1 MVRILSRH
9 FLASYLGFYVAIL
22 VSSLLV
28 IAIIEMMLNL
38 ERALEFQSGA
48 GGVATYL
55 LLRLPSYYL
64 PYLLPVTSFGAA
76 FLCIGLSARAQ
87 EIVAAK
93 AGGVPP
99 QRIVAPVLCAA
110 LALSLVA
117 LVTFETV
124 VRNSGAAYERTRRGD
139 ASSTLF
145 RNEGSFWYQRGRL
158 LYNVQSADRA
168 TRTLHDVRVY
178 ERDDAGRLRRAIH
191 AETARISGED
201 RWELHRATI
210 RSFDLDDPSAAPAI
224 ERLDRT
230 LLDVAS
236 EQDLALLDADAST
249 LPLPEL
255 SAYVQAMERSG
266 RDSTR
271 YRALLHAR
279 LAEPLSVPLFALL
292 ALPLGLGVERTR
304 SLAIAALQGIAL
316 LGAFYGVTSTT
327 QILAAGGVAAA
338 IPAPW
343 VVLGGFAGFG
353 AWRLL
358 RTPA

>member
-1 MVRILSRH
+1 VRILSRH
-9 FLASYLGFYVAIL
+9 FLASYLGFYAAIL
-22 VSSLLV
+22 VASLLV

-38 ERALEFQSGA
+38 DRALEFQSGA
-48 GGVATYL
+48 LGVATYL

-99 QRIVAPVLCAA
+99 QRIAAPVLCAA
-110 LALSLVA
+110 VA
-117 LVTFETV
+117 LAVAALGIFETL
-124 VRNSGAAYERTRRGD
+124 VRDSGAAYERTRRGD
-139 ASSTLF
+139 ASITLF

-158 LYNVQSADRA
+158 LYNVQSADRE

-191 AETARISGED
+191 AESARIAD
-201 RWELHRATI
+201 DHRWELHRATI
-210 RSFDLDDPSAAPAI
+210 RSFDLADPSAAPSI
-224 ERLDRT
+224 ERREQT
-230 LLDVAS
+230 QLDVAS
-236 EQDLALLDADAST
+236 EQDLALLDADASS

-255 SAYVQAMERSG
+255 SAYIQAMERSG

-279 LAEPLSVPLFALL
+279 LAEPLTVPLFALL
-292 ALPLGLGVERTR
+292 AVPLGLGVERTR
-304 SLAIAALQGIAL
+304 NLAIAALQGIAL
-316 LGAFYGVTSTT
+316 LGAFYGVVSTT

-338 IPAPW
+338 VPAPW
-343 VVLGGFAGFG
+343 VVLSGFAGFG

>member
-1 MVRILSRH
+1 MRILSRH
-9 FLASYLGFYVAIL
+9 FLASYFGFYVAIL
-22 VSSLLV
+22 VVSLLV
-28 IAIIEMMLNL
+28 IAIIEMMVNL

-48 GGVATYL
+48 LGVATYL

-76 FLCIGLSARAQ
+76 FLCIGLAARAQ

-99 QRIVAPVLCAA
+99 QRIAAPVLCAA
-110 LALSLVA
+110 VALSVA
-117 LVTFETV
+117 ALGVFETV
-124 VRNSGAAYERTRRGD
+124 VRDSDAAYQRTKRGD
-139 ASSTLF
+139 AAVALF

-158 LYNVQSADRA
+158 LYNVQSADRE

-178 ERDDAGRLRRAIH
+178 ERDDEGRLRRAIH
-191 AETARISGED
+191 AESARISSD
-201 RWELHRATI
+201 HRWELHRATI
-210 RSFDLDDPSAAPAI
+210 RSFDQADPSAAPTL
-224 ERLDRT
+224 ERREQT

-255 SAYVQAMERSG
+255 SAYVQAMDRSG

-279 LAEPLSVPLFALL
+279 LAEPLTLPLFALL
-292 ALPLGLGVERTR
+292 ALPLGLAVERTR

-316 LGAFYGVTSTT
+316 LGAFYGVSSTT

-338 IPAPW
+338 VPAPW
-343 VVLGGFAGFG
+343 IVLSGFAAFG